1 MKRILYILMLLPAI
15 ASAQTKAQRYIDSLM
30 TTEPFRTARLGVL
43 AVTASGQTVAEY
55 GSIYKMVPA
64 SNTKL
69 ITTGLALTELGKD
82 YRFKTSIGYSG
93 EIVDG
98 TLTGDV
104 YIIGGGDPTLASR
117 DSIAHGIESIFGL
130 WKSMLTTAGIRRI
143 NGRIIGDGR
152 WADGDDELSSWLYE
166 DIGTYYGTGTS
177 GLNFYRNKK
186 DFRVSAGASPGD
198 ALSIEQGYPDTPW
211 MSYDYRCSTGKAG
224 TGDLLFLYT
233 NDIMPYGEIRGTFAS
248 DRKPKTV
255 ECSNKFPEM
264 TCARE
269 FYKYLKSSGMP
280 CSGYGDVTEAGLL
293 RTDFSRKSVET
304 AADAPRII
312 GQTTSPA
319 VSRIAYM
326 VNQRSDNMYAEALL
340 RAISKK
346 STGSACYDSCAVA
359 EYAALTR
366 LGLDTSSGVDIVDG
380 SGLSRRNCISPEFF
394 CKFLRTMLYSPSC
407 EAFVSTL
414 TTPGKGSQV
423 GRLRQ
428 EPAEIRDRVF
438 YKSGSMGGV
447 RCFSGYVVPTD
458 GGKEDTII
466 FSVMLNNFSGQSW
479 IAMSRID
486 RIIALIANEN

>member
-1 MKRILYILMLLPAI
+1 MRKILYILLLLPAM
-15 ASAQTKAQRYIDSLM
+15 AAAQTRAQQYIDSLM
-30 TTEPFRTARLGVL
+30 LTEPFRTARLGVL
-43 AVTASGQTVAEY
+43 AVTASGKTIAEY
-55 GSIYKMVPA
+55 GSIYKLIPA

-69 ITTGLALTELGKD
+69 ITTGLALTELGRD
-82 YRFKTSIGYSG
+82 YRFKTFIGYDG
-93 EIVDG
+93 DIVDG
-98 TLTGDV
+98 TLKGDV

-130 WKSMLTTAGIRRI
+130 WRAILSKAGIRRI
-143 NGRIIGDGR
+143 SGRIIGDGR
-152 WADGDDELSSWLYE
+152 WGDGEGELSSWLYE

-186 DFRVSAGASPGD
+186 DFKVTAGVNPGD
-198 ALSIEQGYPDTPW
+198 DLKIEEAYPDTPW
-211 MSYDYRCSTGKAG
+211 MSYEYRCSTGRPG

-233 NDIMPYGEIRGTFAS
+233 NDFSPYGEIRGTFAS

-269 FYKYLKSSGMP
+269 FYKYLKSCGIQ
-280 CSGYGDVTEAGLL
+280 CSGYGDVDNGGFI
-293 RTDFSRKSVET
+293 RTSFEGRPSER
-304 AADAPRII
+304 AAVSPQII
-312 GQTTSPA
+312 GYSDSPE
-319 VSRIAYM
+319 VSRIAYI

-340 RAISKK
+340 RGISKMD
-346 STGSACYDSCAVA
+346 TGSACYDSCAVA
-359 EYAALTR
+359 ETAALQK

-414 TTPGKGSQV
+414 TTPGKGSQT
-423 GRLRQ
+423 GRLRNESAQ
-428 EPAEIRDRVF
+428 LRDRIF

-447 RCFSGYVVPTD
+447 RCYSGYVVPSD

-466 FSVMLNNFSGQSW
+466 FSVMLNNYSGPSW
-479 IAMSRID
+479 MAMSRLD